1 MGGRRRLIRGMLTA
15 AMLLAAVAAG
25 GVGLVALIQ
34 QLTTDRIEAR
44 QAEQTLQQLEA
55 VLPAGHYTN
64 NPAEDVRRVRDTRLG
79 TEQPLPVYRARRN
92 GEPAALVLTV
102 IAPDGYSGPIE
113 LLVAVDTAGEVLG
126 VRVVD
131 HAETPGL
138 GDAIEARR
146 SDWIDGFRGRSLG
159 DPPRDQWTV
168 RRDGGAFDQF
178 TGATI
183 TPRAVTRAVARALDY
198 HREHGDALFQDAS
211 EDH

>member
-1 MGGRRRLIRGMLTA
+1 MTPRRLLRDMLTA
-15 AMLLAAVAAG
+15 AGLLAVVATV
-25 GVGLVALIQ
+25 GVGLVALTQ
-34 QLTTDRIEAR
+34 QYTADRIDAR
-44 QAEQTLQQLEA
+44 RAEQTLQQLQA
-55 VLPAGHYTN
+55 VLPDEHHTN
-64 NPAEDVRRVRDTRLG
+64 NPAEDVRMVRDPRLG
-79 TEQPLPVYRARRN
+79 TEQSVPVYRARRN
-92 GEPAALVLTV
+92 GEAAALVLTV
-102 IAPDGYSGPIE
+102 VAPDGYSGPIQ
-113 LLVAVDTAGEVLG
+113 LLVAVDTGGEVLG

-131 HAETPGL
+131 HEETPGL

-146 SDWIDGFRGRSLG
+146 SDWIQGFRGRSLG

>member
-1 MGGRRRLIRGMLTA
+1 MVDRRALVRDMLTA
-15 AMLLAAVAAG
+15 AALLATVAAI
-25 GVGLVALIQ
+25 GVGLVALTQ
-34 QLTTDRIEAR
+34 QHTAERIEAR
-44 QAEQTLQQLEA
+44 RAEQTLRQLQA
-55 VLPAGHYTN
+55 VLPDGRYTN
-64 NPAEDVRRVRDTRLG
+64 NPAEDVRLVRDPRLG
-79 TEQPLPVYRARRN
+79 TEQPVTVYRARRN
-92 GEPAALVLTV
+92 GEAEAVVLTV

-113 LLVAVDTAGEVLG
+113 LLVAVDMAGEVLG

-131 HAETPGL
+131 HEETPGL

-159 DPPRDQWTV
+159 NPPHNQWTV
-168 RRDGGAFDQF
+168 RRDGGAFDQL

-211 EDH
+211 EDD